1 MRRNPQGMKLRRWT
15 GMAVLAGLAA
25 TLAQAEPPRWTV
37 PANARIEHLTAGIED
52 GSHSTDKEH
61 CGYFKLS
68 AEEALTYLRS
78 ATPIP
83 EEEVHDRVEWA
94 GCVVQGT
101 LVSGKGKQRKEVT
114 FVISATLAARLHDPV
129 SGLRYLVCEGACA
142 AKMNAIIEKYIRQEP
157 K

>member
-1 MRRNPQGMKLRRWT
+1 MT
-15 GMAVLAGLAA
+15 VLAGLAA
-25 TLAQAEPPRWTV
+25 TLAQAEPPRWSV
-37 PANARIEHLTAGIED
+37 PANARIEHLSAGMEE
-52 GSHSTDKEH
+52 GAENSTDKEH

-78 ATPIP
+78 ATPIA
-83 EEEVHDRVEWA
+83 EQEVHDRVDWA
-94 GCVVQGT
+94 SCVVRGT

-129 SGLRYLVCEGACA
+129 NGLRYLVCEGACET
-142 AKMNAIIEKYIRQEP
+142 KINALVEKYIGQEP